1 MTQVKIV
8 GKLKHSHGV
17 PLEGNSWPSAT
28 ILVNFHGYSQ
38 TATEQRPSDRAPI
51 TTNPDGTW
59 QYYAWRNSDG
69 DYSSFYT
76 FKFPDIDPR
85 DPSPPIK
92 IVVKATTPDTVEF
105 SQLAL
110 DSTPPDAPSYPS
122 LIAII
127 NDRLAA
133 SGVAFPAGGTVG
145 QTLVVT
151 QETPRLVGWG
161 NVANNAPLKF
171 DQATNSAEWLW
182 NHNLGYR
189 PKPQVYNL
197 AWQEI
202 DAEVVHNSDNQLR
215 VRVNPPG
222 QGYILI

>member
-28 ILVNFHGYSQ
+28 ILVEFHGYSQ
-38 TATEQRPSDRAPI
+38 TATEQRPSDRASI

-59 QYYAWRNSDG
+59 QHYAWRNSEG
-69 DYSSFYT
+69 DYASYYT
-76 FKFPDIDPR
+76 FKFPYGD
-85 DPSPPIK
+85 PIK
-92 IVVKATTPDTVEF
+92 VVLTATTPDTVEF

-110 DSTPPDAPSYPS
+110 DSIPTTAPNYPS

-127 NDRLAA
+127 NAQLAA
-133 SGVAFPAGGTVG
+133 SAVAFPGGGTVG
-145 QTLVVT
+145 QALVVT

-161 NVANNAPLKF
+161 NVASNAPIKF
-171 DQATNSAEWLW
+171 DQSTNAAEWLW

-215 VRVNPPG
+215 VRVNPPS